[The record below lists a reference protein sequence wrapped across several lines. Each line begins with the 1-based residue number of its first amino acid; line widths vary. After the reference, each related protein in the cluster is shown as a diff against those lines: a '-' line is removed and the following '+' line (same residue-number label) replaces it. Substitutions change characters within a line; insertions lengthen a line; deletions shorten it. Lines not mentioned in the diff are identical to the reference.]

1 MRISDWSSDVCSSDL
16 TCLTRAAAT
25 VFAPRRHP
33 AGMLLR
39 GELWPAKAE
48 ISTVPPDG
56 RMPNLTGSVIYSY
69 DHPKECI
76 QALKSAGSSLS
87 NCKTSP
93 LRGWLTRS
101 DARRV
106 GTEGVSTC
114 SSRWAAYLL
123 S

>member
-56 RMPNLTGSVIYSY
+56 RMPNMTGAVIYSY
-69 DHPKECI
+69 RSE
-76 QALKSAGSSLS
+76 ALTSELQSLKRITYAVL
-87 NCKTSP
+87 C
-93 LRGWLTRS
+93 LTKKKRS
-101 DARRV
+101 V
-106 GTEGVSTC
+106 VE
-114 SSRWAAYLL
+114 
-123 S
+123 